1 MNEVV
6 FRQSWLKIFFLAI
19 SASALAGFLTAVLI
33 LPSKNGYLLFD
44 SNISVIEKLFL
55 VIGTIVFDF
64 LSILVWICLFRDKR
78 FLRLTAQGFYFRPLL
93 FREVSFYS
101 WEEIQ
106 RIDYR
111 IKRIRHYAKYQL
123 FNKSHILTICFHSV
137 DPVVLKRSRLA
148 SRKSKKYKFGIPE
161 PLEIT
166 LMLLKKEKPKYIY
179 ETMMDY
185 HNQWRASQKDI

>member
-1 MNEVV
+1 MKEVV

-19 SASALAGFLTAVLI
+19 SASALAGFLTAVLV

-44 SNISVIEKLFL
+44 SNISVIEKMFL

-78 FLRLTAQGFYFRPLL
+78 FLRLTEQGFYFRLLL

-111 IKRIRHYAKYQL
+111 IERIRHYGKIQL
-123 FNKSHILTICFHSV
+123 FNKRHILTICFHSV
-137 DPVVLKRSRLA
+137 DPEALKKSRLA
-148 SRKSKKYKFGIPE
+148 SRKSRRYKFGIPE
-161 PLEIT
+161 PLEIL

-179 ETMMDY
+179 ETMMEY
-185 HNQWRASQKDI
+185 HNQWLASQKDI

>member
-1 MNEVV
+1 MKEVV

-44 SNISVIEKLFL
+44 SKISVIEKLFL

-64 LSILVWICLFRDKR
+64 LSILVWLCLFRDKR
-78 FLRLTAQGFYFRPLL
+78 FLHLTEQGFYFRPLL

-111 IKRIRHYAKYQL
+111 IERIRHYGKIQL
-123 FNKSHILTICFHSV
+123 FNKRHILTVHFHSV
-137 DPVVLKRSRLA
+137 NFPLLKRRTA
-148 SRKSKKYKFGIPE
+148 YRKSKKLKFGIPE
-161 PLEIT
+161 SLEIT

-179 ETMMDY
+179 ETMIDY
-185 HNQWRASQKDI
+185 HNQWRASPKDI

>member
-1 MNEVV
+1 M

-148 SRKSKKYKFGIPE
+148 SRKSKKDKFGIPE

>member
-1 MNEVV
+1 MKEVV
-6 FRQSWLKIFFLAI
+6 FRQSWLKIFLFALL
-19 SASALAGFLTAVLI
+19 ASALAVFMTAVLV

-44 SNISVIEKLFL
+44 SNISVIEKMFL

-64 LSILVWICLFRDKR
+64 LSILVWLYLFRDKR
-78 FLRLTAQGFYFRPLL
+78 FLHLTEQGFYFRPLL

-111 IKRIRHYAKYQL
+111 IERIRHYGKIQL
-123 FNKSHILTICFHSV
+123 FNKRHILTVHFHSV
-137 DPVVLKRSRLA
+137 NLPLLKRRRTA
-148 SRKSKKYKFGIPE
+148 YRKSKKLKFGIPE
-161 PLEIT
+161 SLEIT
-166 LMLLKKEKPKYIY
+166 LMLLKKEKPKHIY

-185 HNQWRASQKDI
+185 HNQWRASQKDN

>member
-6 FRQSWLKIFFLAI
+6 FRQSWLKIFIIAI
-19 SASALAGFLTAVLI
+19 SAGALAVFMTAVLV

-44 SNISVIEKLFL
+44 SNISVIEKMFL

-78 FLRLTAQGFYFRPLL
+78 FLRLTEQGFYFKPLL
-93 FREVSFYS
+93 FREVSFHS
-101 WEEIQ
+101 WGEIQ
-106 RIDYR
+106 SIDYR
-111 IKRIRHYAKYQL
+111 IERIRHYAKYQL
-123 FNKSHILTICFHSV
+123 FNKRHILTICFHSV
-137 DPVVLKRSRLA
+137 DPAVLKRSRLA
-148 SRKSKKYKFGIPE
+148 SRKSKRYKFGMPE
-161 PLEIT
+161 ALEIT
-166 LMLLKKEKPKYIY
+166 LMLLKKVKPKYIY

>member
-1 MNEVV
+1 MKEVV
-6 FRQSWLKIFFLAI
+6 FRQSWLKIFLLAI
-19 SASALAGFLTAVLI
+19 LASALAVFMTAVLI
-33 LPSKNGYLLFD
+33 LASKNGYLLFD
-44 SNISVIEKLFL
+44 SNIFVIEKLLL
-55 VIGTIVFDF
+55 VICTIVFDF
-64 LSILVWICLFRDKR
+64 LSILVWICLLRDKR
-78 FLRLTAQGFYFRPLL
+78 FLRLTEQGFYFRPLL

-111 IKRIRHYAKYQL
+111 IERIRYYGKIQL
-123 FNKSHILTICFHSV
+123 FNKRHILTICFHSV
-137 DPVVLKRSRLA
+137 DPAVLKRSRLA
-148 SRKSKKYKFGIPE
+148 SRKSRRYKFDIPE

-185 HNQWRASQKDI
+185 HNQWRASPKDI

>member
-1 MNEVV
+1 M

>member
-1 MNEVV
+1 MREVV

-19 SASALAGFLTAVLI
+19 SASALAGFLTAVLV

-44 SNISVIEKLFL
+44 SNISVIEKMFL

-64 LSILVWICLFRDKR
+64 LSILVWLCLFRDKR
-78 FLRLTAQGFYFRPLL
+78 FLHLTEQGFYFRPLL

-111 IKRIRHYAKYQL
+111 IERIRHYAKYQL
-123 FNKSHILTICFHSV
+123 FNKRHILTICFHSV
-137 DPVVLKRSRLA
+137 DPAILKRSRLA
-148 SRKSKKYKFGIPE
+148 LRKSKKYKFGIPE

-166 LMLLKKEKPKYIY
+166 LMLLKKEKPKCIY

-185 HNQWRASQKDI
+185 HNQWQASQKEI

>member
-1 MNEVV
+1 MKEVV

-19 SASALAGFLTAVLI
+19 SASALATFMTAVLV

-44 SNISVIEKLFL
+44 SNISVIEKMFL

-78 FLRLTAQGFYFRPLL
+78 FLRLTEQGFYFRPLL
-93 FREVSFYS
+93 FREVLFYS

-106 RIDYR
+106 RIDYK
-111 IKRIRHYAKYQL
+111 IERIRHYGKVQL
-123 FNKSHILTICFHSV
+123 FNKRHILTICFHSV
-137 DPVVLKRSRLA
+137 DPEALKKSRLA
-148 SRKSKKYKFGIPE
+148 SRKSRRYKFGIPE

-179 ETMMDY
+179 ETMIDY
-185 HNQWRASQKDI
+185 QNQWRASPKDN

>member
-1 MNEVV
+1 MKEVV
-6 FRQSWLKIFFLAI
+6 FRQSWLKIFILAI
-19 SASALAGFLTAVLI
+19 SASALAVFMTAVLV

-44 SNISVIEKLFL
+44 SNISVIEKMFL

-64 LSILVWICLFRDKR
+64 LSILVWLCLFRDKR
-78 FLRLTAQGFYFRPLL
+78 FLHLTEQGFYFRPLL

-111 IKRIRHYAKYQL
+111 IERIRHYGKIQL
-123 FNKSHILTICFHSV
+123 FNKRHILTVHFHSV
-137 DPVVLKRSRLA
+137 NLPLLKRRRTA
-148 SRKSKKYKFGIPE
+148 YRKSKKMKFGIPE
-161 PLEIT
+161 SLEIT
-166 LMLLKKEKPKYIY
+166 LMLLKKEKPKHIY

-185 HNQWRASQKDI
+185 HNQWRASQKDN

>member
-1 MNEVV
+1 MKEVV
-6 FRQSWLKIFFLAI
+6 FRQSWLKIFILAI
-19 SASALAGFLTAVLI
+19 LASALAVFMTAVLV

-44 SNISVIEKLFL
+44 SNISVIEKMFL

-64 LSILVWICLFRDKR
+64 LSILVWLCLFRDKR
-78 FLRLTAQGFYFRPLL
+78 FLHLTEQGFYFRPLL

-111 IKRIRHYAKYQL
+111 IERIRHYGKIQL
-123 FNKSHILTICFHSV
+123 FNKRHILTICFHSV
-137 DPVVLKRSRLA
+137 DPAVLKRSRLA
-148 SRKSKKYKFGIPE
+148 SRKSKRYKFGIPE
-161 PLEIT
+161 PLEIA

-179 ETMMDY
+179 KTMVDY
-185 HNQWRASQKDI
+185 HNQWQVRQKNS

>member
-1 MNEVV
+1 MKEVV

-44 SNISVIEKLFL
+44 SNISVIEKMFL

-78 FLRLTAQGFYFRPLL
+78 FLRLTEQGFYFRLLL

-111 IKRIRHYAKYQL
+111 IERIRHYGKIQL
-123 FNKSHILTICFHSV
+123 FNKRHILTICFHSV
-137 DPVVLKRSRLA
+137 DPEALKKSRLA
-148 SRKSKKYKFGIPE
+148 SRKSRRYKFGIPE
-161 PLEIT
+161 PLEIL

-179 ETMMDY
+179 ETMMEY
-185 HNQWRASQKDI
+185 HNQWLASQKDI

>member
-1 MNEVV
+1 MKEVV
-6 FRQSWLKIFFLAI
+6 FKQSWLKIFLLAI
-19 SASALAGFLTAVLI
+19 LASALAVFMTAVLV

-44 SNISVIEKLFL
+44 SNISVIEKMFL

-64 LSILVWICLFRDKR
+64 FSILVWICLFRDKR

-106 RIDYR
+106 RIDYKIER
-111 IKRIRHYAKYQL
+111 SRHYGKIQL
-123 FNKSHILTICFHSV
+123 FNKRHILTICFHSV
-137 DPVVLKRSRLA
+137 DPAVLKRSRLA
-148 SRKSKKYKFGIPE
+148 SRKSKRCKFGIPE

-185 HNQWRASQKDI
+185 HNQWRASQKDN

>member
-1 MNEVV
+1 MKEVV

-19 SASALAGFLTAVLI
+19 SASALAVFMTTVLV

-44 SNISVIEKLFL
+44 SNISVIEKMFL

-78 FLRLTAQGFYFRPLL
+78 FLRLTEQGFYFRLLL

-111 IKRIRHYAKYQL
+111 IERIRHYGKIQL
-123 FNKSHILTICFHSV
+123 FNKRHILTICFHSV
-137 DPVVLKRSRLA
+137 DPEALKKSRLA
-148 SRKSKKYKFGIPE
+148 SRKSRRYKFGIPE
-161 PLEIT
+161 PLEIL

-179 ETMMDY
+179 ETMMED
-185 HNQWRASQKDI
+185 HNQWLASQKDI

>member
-1 MNEVV
+1 MKEVV

-19 SASALAGFLTAVLI
+19 SAIALAVFLTAVLV

-64 LSILVWICLFRDKR
+64 LSILVWICLFRAKR

-111 IKRIRHYAKYQL
+111 IERIRHYGKIRL
-123 FNKSHILTICFHSV
+123 FNKRHILTVHFHSV
-137 DPVVLKRSRLA
+137 NLPLLKRRTVY
-148 SRKSKKYKFGIPE
+148 RKSKKLKFGIPE
-161 PLEIT
+161 SLEIT
-166 LMLLKKEKPKYIY
+166 LMLLKKEKPKHIY

-185 HNQWRASQKDI
+185 HNQWRASQKDN

>member
-6 FRQSWLKIFFLAI
+6 FRQSWLKIFIIAI
-19 SASALAGFLTAVLI
+19 SAGALAVFMTAVLV
-33 LPSKNGYLLFD
+33 LPSKNVYLLFD
-44 SNISVIEKLFL
+44 SNISVIEKMFL

-78 FLRLTAQGFYFRPLL
+78 FLRLTEEGFYFRPLL

-111 IKRIRHYAKYQL
+111 IERIRHYGKIQL
-123 FNKSHILTICFHSV
+123 FNKRHILTICFHSV
-137 DPVVLKRSRLA
+137 DPAVLKKSRLA

-161 PLEIT
+161 SLEIT

-185 HNQWRASQKDI
+185 HNQWRASQKDN

>member
-1 MNEVV
+1 MKEVV
-6 FRQSWLKIFFLAI
+6 FRQSWLKIFLLAI
-19 SASALAGFLTAVLI
+19 LASALAVFMTAVLV

-44 SNISVIEKLFL
+44 SNISVVEKMFL

-78 FLRLTAQGFYFRPLL
+78 FLRLTEQGFYFKPLL

>member
-1 MNEVV
+1 MKEVV

-19 SASALAGFLTAVLI
+19 SASALATFMTAVLV

-44 SNISVIEKLFL
+44 SNISVIEKMFL

-78 FLRLTAQGFYFRPLL
+78 FLRLTEQGFYFRLLL

-111 IKRIRHYAKYQL
+111 IERIRHYGKIQL
-123 FNKSHILTICFHSV
+123 FNKRHILTICFHSV
-137 DPVVLKRSRLA
+137 DPEALKKSRLA
-148 SRKSKKYKFGIPE
+148 SRKSRRYKFGIPE
-161 PLEIT
+161 PLEIL

-179 ETMMDY
+179 ETMMEY
-185 HNQWRASQKDI
+185 HNQWLASQKDI

>member
-1 MNEVV
+1 MKEVV

-19 SASALAGFLTAVLI
+19 SASALATFMTAVLV

-44 SNISVIEKLFL
+44 SNISVIEKMFL

-78 FLRLTAQGFYFRPLL
+78 FLRLTEQGFYFRLLL

-111 IKRIRHYAKYQL
+111 IERIRHYGKIQL
-123 FNKSHILTICFHSV
+123 FNKRHILTICFHSV
-137 DPVVLKRSRLA
+137 DPEALKKSRLA
-148 SRKSKKYKFGIPE
+148 SRKSRRYKFGMPE
-161 PLEIT
+161 PLEIA
-166 LMLLKKEKPKYIY
+166 LMLLKKEKPKHIY
-179 ETMMDY
+179 ETMIDY
-185 HNQWRASQKDI
+185 HNQWRASQKDN

>member
-1 MNEVV
+1 MKEVV
-6 FRQSWLKIFFLAI
+6 FSQSWLKIFILAI
-19 SASALAGFLTAVLI
+19 SASALAVFMTTVLV

-44 SNISVIEKLFL
+44 SNISVIEKMFL

-78 FLRLTAQGFYFRPLL
+78 FLRLTEQGFYFRPLL

-111 IKRIRHYAKYQL
+111 IERIRHYAKYQL

-137 DPVVLKRSRLA
+137 DPAVLKRSRLA
-148 SRKSKKYKFGIPE
+148 SRKSKRYKFGIPE

-179 ETMMDY
+179 KTMVDY
-185 HNQWRASQKDI
+185 HNQWQVRQKNS

>member
-1 MNEVV
+1 MKEVV
-6 FRQSWLKIFFLAI
+6 FSQSWLKIFILAI
-19 SASALAGFLTAVLI
+19 SASALAVFMTTVLV

-44 SNISVIEKLFL
+44 SNISVIEKMFL

-78 FLRLTAQGFYFRPLL
+78 FLRLTEQGFYFKPLL

-106 RIDYR
+106 RIDY
-111 IKRIRHYAKYQL
+111 IIERIRHYAKYQL
-123 FNKSHILTICFHSV
+123 FNKSHILTICFHSL

-166 LMLLKKEKPKYIY
+166 LILLKKEKPKYIY

-185 HNQWRASQKDI
+185 HNQWRANQKDI

>member
-1 MNEVV
+1 MKEVV
-6 FRQSWLKIFFLAI
+6 FKQSWLKIFLLAI
-19 SASALAGFLTAVLI
+19 LASALAVFMTAVLV

-44 SNISVIEKLFL
+44 SNISVMEKMFL

-78 FLRLTAQGFYFRPLL
+78 FLRLTEQGFYFRPLL

-106 RIDYR
+106 RIDYKIER
-111 IKRIRHYAKYQL
+111 SRHYGKIQL
-123 FNKSHILTICFHSV
+123 FNKRHILTICFHSV
-137 DPVVLKRSRLA
+137 DPAFLKRSRLA
-148 SRKSKKYKFGIPE
+148 SRKSRRYKFGIPE

-166 LMLLKKEKPKYIY
+166 LMLLKKEKLKYIY
-179 ETMMDY
+179 ETMIDY
-185 HNQWRASQKDI
+185 HNQWRASPKDN

>member
-1 MNEVV
+1 MKEVV

-64 LSILVWICLFRDKR
+64 VFILVWICLFRDKR
-78 FLRLTAQGFYFRPLL
+78 FLRLTEQGFYFRPLL

-111 IKRIRHYAKYQL
+111 IERIRHYGKIQL
-123 FNKSHILTICFHSV
+123 FNKRHILTVHFYSV
-137 DPVVLKRSRLA
+137 NFPLLKRRRTA
-148 SRKSKKYKFGIPE
+148 YRKSKKLKFGIPE
-161 PLEIT
+161 SLEIL

-185 HNQWRASQKDI
+185 HNQWRASPKDI

>member
-64 LSILVWICLFRDKR
+64 LSILVWLCLFRDKR
-78 FLRLTAQGFYFRPLL
+78 FLHLTEQGFYFRPLL

>member
-1 MNEVV
+1 MKEVV

-19 SASALAGFLTAVLI
+19 SASALATFMTAVLV

-44 SNISVIEKLFL
+44 SNISVIEKMFL

-78 FLRLTAQGFYFRPLL
+78 FLRLTEQGFYFRLLL

-111 IKRIRHYAKYQL
+111 IERIRHYGKIQL
-123 FNKSHILTICFHSV
+123 FNKRHILTICFHSV
-137 DPVVLKRSRLA
+137 DPEALKKSRLA
-148 SRKSKKYKFGIPE
+148 SRKSRRYKFGIPE
-161 PLEIT
+161 PLEIL
-166 LMLLKKEKPKYIY
+166 LMLLKKRNRNIFMK
-179 ETMMDY
+179 
-185 HNQWRASQKDI
+185 R

>member
-1 MNEVV
+1 MKEVV
-6 FRQSWLKIFFLAI
+6 FRQSWLKIFLLAL
-19 SASALAGFLTAVLI
+19 STSALAVFMTVVLV

-44 SNISVIEKLFL
+44 SNISVIEKLLL
-55 VIGTIVFDF
+55 VIGTIVFNF

-78 FLRLTAQGFYFRPLL
+78 FLRLTEQGFYFGPLL

-106 RIDYR
+106 RIDYK
-111 IKRIRHYAKYQL
+111 IECIRHYGKIQL
-123 FNKSHILTICFHSV
+123 FNKRHILTICFHSV
-137 DPVVLKRSRLA
+137 DPEALKKSRLA
-148 SRKSKKYKFGIPE
+148 SRKSKKCKFGITE

-179 ETMMDY
+179 ETMIDY
-185 HNQWRASQKDI
+185 HNQWRASQRDN

>member
-1 MNEVV
+1 MKEVV
-6 FRQSWLKIFFLAI
+6 FRQSWLKIFILAI
-19 SASALAGFLTAVLI
+19 SSSALAVFMTAVLV

-44 SNISVIEKLFL
+44 SNISVIEKMFL

-78 FLRLTAQGFYFRPLL
+78 FLRLTEQGFYFKPLL

-101 WEEIQ
+101 WGEIQ
-106 RIDYR
+106 SIDYR
-111 IKRIRHYAKYQL
+111 IERIRHYAKYQL
-123 FNKSHILTICFHSV
+123 FNKRHILKICFHSV
-137 DPVVLKRSRLA
+137 DPAILKRSRLA
-148 SRKSKKYKFGIPE
+148 LRKSKKYKFGIPE

-166 LMLLKKEKPKYIY
+166 LMLLKKEKLKCIY

-185 HNQWRASQKDI
+185 HNQWQASQKEI

>member
-1 MNEVV
+1 MKEVV
-6 FRQSWLKIFFLAI
+6 FRQSWLKIIILAI
-19 SASALAGFLTAVLI
+19 SASALAVFMTTVLV

-44 SNISVIEKLFL
+44 SNISVIEKMFL

-78 FLRLTAQGFYFRPLL
+78 FLRLTEQGFYFKPLL

-148 SRKSKKYKFGIPE
+148 SRKSKRYKFGIPE

>member
-1 MNEVV
+1 MKEVV

-44 SNISVIEKLFL
+44 SNISVIEKLLL

-78 FLRLTAQGFYFRPLL
+78 FLRLTEQGFYFKPLL
-93 FREVSFYS
+93 FREVSFHS
-101 WEEIQ
+101 WGEIQ

-111 IKRIRHYAKYQL
+111 IERIRHYAKYQL
-123 FNKSHILTICFHSV
+123 FNKRHILTICFYSV
-137 DPVVLKRSRLA
+137 DPAVLKRSRLA
-148 SRKSKKYKFGIPE
+148 SRKSIKYKFGIPE

>member
-1 MNEVV
+1 M

-44 SNISVIEKLFL
+44 SNISVIEKMFL

>member
-1 MNEVV
+1 MKEVA
-6 FRQSWLKIFFLAI
+6 FRQSWLKIFLLAI
-19 SASALAGFLTAVLI
+19 LASALAVFMTAVLV

-44 SNISVIEKLFL
+44 SNISVIEKMFL

-78 FLRLTAQGFYFRPLL
+78 FLRLTEQGFYFRPLL

-106 RIDYR
+106 RIDYK
-111 IKRIRHYAKYQL
+111 IERIRHYGKIQL
-123 FNKSHILTICFHSV
+123 FNKRHILTICFHSV
-137 DPVVLKRSRLA
+137 DPEALKKSRLA
-148 SRKSKKYKFGIPE
+148 SRKSKRCKFGIPE
-161 PLEIT
+161 PLEII

-185 HNQWRASQKDI
+185 HNQWRASPKDI

>member
-1 MNEVV
+1 MKEVV
-6 FRQSWLKIFFLAI
+6 FRQSWLKIFLLAI
-19 SASALAGFLTAVLI
+19 SASALAVFMTAVLV
-33 LPSKNGYLLFD
+33 LPSKNGYLLFA
-44 SNISVIEKLFL
+44 SNISVIEKMFL

-78 FLRLTAQGFYFRPLL
+78 FLRLTEQGFYFKPLL

-111 IKRIRHYAKYQL
+111 IERIRHYAKYQL
-123 FNKSHILTICFHSV
+123 LNKRHILTICFHSV
-137 DPVVLKRSRLA
+137 DPAVLKRSRLA
-148 SRKSKKYKFGIPE
+148 SRKSKRYKFGIPE

-185 HNQWRASQKDI
+185 HNQWRANQKDI

>member
-1 MNEVV
+1 MKEVV
-6 FRQSWLKIFFLAI
+6 FKQSWLKIFLLAI
-19 SASALAGFLTAVLI
+19 LASALAVFMTAVLV

-44 SNISVIEKLFL
+44 SNISVIEKMFL

-64 LSILVWICLFRDKR
+64 FSILVWICLFRDKR

-106 RIDYR
+106 RIDYKIER
-111 IKRIRHYAKYQL
+111 SRHYGKIQL
-123 FNKSHILTICFHSV
+123 FNKRHILTICFHSV
-137 DPVVLKRSRLA
+137 DPAVLKRSRLA
-148 SRKSKKYKFGIPE
+148 SRKSKRCKFGIPE

-179 ETMMDY
+179 KTMVDY
-185 HNQWRASQKDI
+185 HNQWQVRQKNS